1 MFVIQII
8 CIILN
13 ILLAIVLKCCIDYY
27 TDEHVKL
34 PLKLWILW
42 GIITLIPILSGTAVI
57 GIGIFMIVSA
67 EGGDIYWGLKL
78 SENHWLNK
86 EY

>member
-1 MFVIQII
+1 MFIIQII

-27 TDEHVKL
+27 TDEYIKL

-42 GIITLIPILSGTAVI
+42 GIATLIPILSGIAVI
-57 GIGIFMIVSA
+57 VVGIIMAASA
-67 EGGDIYWGLKL
+67 CEGDIYWGWKL

>member
-1 MFVIQII
+1 MFTAQII

-13 ILLAIVLKCCIDYY
+13 VLLAIVLKCCIDYY

-42 GIITLIPILSGTAVI
+42 GIATLIPILSGLAVFVV
-57 GIGIFMIVSA
+57 GIIMIVSA
-67 EGGDIYWGLKL
+67 SEGDIYWGLKL
-78 SENHWLNK
+78 GENHWLNK

>member
-1 MFVIQII
+1 MFVQII
-8 CIILN
+8 CVILN
-13 ILLAIVLKCCIDYY
+13 ILLAIILKCCIDYY

-42 GIITLIPILSGTAVI
+42 GIVILIPILSGISVIAV
-57 GIGIFMIVSA
+57 GISMIVSA
-67 EGGDIYWGLKL
+67 SEGDIYWGLKF
-78 SENHWLNK
+78 NKDHWLNK